1 MVASDASA
9 VAEAV
14 LRGDLDEARLRT
26 HLLASR
32 AGSLEM
38 RALSAAAQ
46 VLGLQLGPMGG
57 RPNLS
62 YGAGLLQVAE
72 ELRAALGDERFLGIG
87 GENSVRPFSL
97 SDLKDP
103 ACSAALRAKP

>member
-14 LRGDLDEARLRT
+14 LRGDLDEARFRT
-26 HLLASR
+26 HLLAFR
-32 AGSLEM
+32 AGSLEL
-38 RALSAAAQ
+38 RALSAAAE

-57 RPNLS
+57 LPNVS

-72 ELRAALGDERFLGIG
+72 ELRAAVGDGRFSALEGKTVSG
-87 GENSVRPFSL
+87 GFSL
-97 SDLKDP
+97 SDLKAP
-103 ACSAALRAKP
+103 SL